1 MVEVALTDPP
11 PVLLRVHWQPQVLR
25 RPPHDLDPE
34 AMSRFDDPYG
44 EFAVRY
50 LATTLRGC
58 LVETMS
64 RFRPA
69 PDAEALLADV
79 QGVDDTDADP
89 TRDEGLRDWLE
100 GQQVGRCRITTEPAL
115 IIDVDAAESLVALD
129 KHPMVRSALDRS
141 GLGSAV
147 NPARLDTA
155 VVRLPGRV
163 GRPIT
168 QAVSRAVFE
177 WVDGP
182 SGLAYASRL
191 DGSEP
196 CWALYDHTGVDFEVQ
211 RLDAADPTHR
221 EAVSSVAALFEI
233 DLPAGWA

>member
-1 MVEVALTDPP
+1 MAELNCVEAPDD
-11 PVLLRVHWQPQVLR
+11 LLRVHWQPVALR

-44 EFAVRY
+44 GFAVRY
-50 LATTLRGC
+50 LASTLRGC
-58 LVETMS
+58 MVETMS

-69 PDAEALLADV
+69 PEVEVLLAGV
-79 QGVDDTDADP
+79 EGVDDDDPDP
-89 TRDEGLRDWLE
+89 TREDGLRDWLD
-100 GQQVGRCRITTEPAL
+100 GQHVGHCTMSAPVPVL
-115 IIDVDAAESLVALD
+115 VDVDAADSLVSLD
-129 KHPMVRSALDRS
+129 KHPLVRQALDRS

-177 WVDGP
+177 WGDGVH
-182 SGLAYASRL
+182 GMAYASRL
-191 DGSEP
+191 DGAEQ
-196 CWALYDHTGVDFEVQ
+196 CWALYDRTTVAFTVE
-211 RLDAADPTHR
+211 RLSPDHPSHRDAVR
-221 EAVSSVAALFEI
+221 SVASLFEI
-233 DLPAGWA
+233 ELPPTWA